1 MFRNSITPRPNW
13 RQKADEVGFS
23 FHSLGESYW
32 NEAAYYSFS
41 SYEIERLHAAT
52 KTLSEMCLEA
62 VDRVIARRDYDR
74 FGIPEFIRPAI
85 ELSWEKEHASVYGRM
100 DLAYDGSNIKLL
112 EYNADTPTSLFEASM
127 FQWMWKE
134 EVYPHL
140 DQYNSIHESLIA
152 QFKEIDK
159 YCLEKNLLHFSCMT
173 DMPEDLVTT
182 EYLRDCATQA
192 GIETRLLDIREIGI
206 TEANQ
211 FVGLED
217 EDILHLF
224 KLYPWE
230 WLVNEEFGPY
240 IMKSITRMIEPPWK
254 MILANK
260 MILAV
265 LWEMF
270 PNNEYLLPTYTSVE
284 EFKKKEPSSGYAR
297 KPLLS
302 REGANI
308 ELVNAYNEVVATAS
322 GEYGAEGYVYQKMV
336 DLTSFSSERG
346 LVYPI
351 VGSWLVN
358 HEPVGIGIREDI
370 SLITANTSNFVPH
383 VIV

>member
-1 MFRNSITPRPNW
+1 
-13 RQKADEVGFS
+13 
-23 FHSLGESYW
+23 
-32 NEAAYYSFS
+32 
-41 SYEIERLHAAT
+41 
-52 KTLSEMCLEA
+52 
-62 VDRVIARRDYDR
+62 
-74 FGIPEFIRPAI
+74 
-85 ELSWEKEHASVYGRM
+85 M

-152 QFKEIDK
+152 HFKEIDK

-322 GEYGAEGYVYQKMV
+322 GEYGAEGFVFQKMV